1 MLVII
6 DEMFEEDKLTELI
19 EQCKKGESKA
29 QHSVFNLKKDEY
41 FAICKR
47 YSSNS
52 QQAEDML
59 IESFTK
65 IFQNISSFS
74 YGNFNLWARKIVI
87 NTCINAYYKEARR
100 KEREIIVEDFNETA
114 KTEYESQFSY
124 DDLQYCLKQLSDNQ
138 RIVFNLYAIDE
149 YKPREIAKILDI
161 NDDTVRTLIHRS
173 KLKLQKLLTNL
184 EKKRR
189 MQ

>member
-1 MLVII
+1 
-6 DEMFEEDKLTELI
+6 
-19 EQCKKGESKA
+19 
-29 QHSVFNLKKDEY
+29 
-41 FAICKR
+41 
-47 YSSNS
+47 
-52 QQAEDML
+52 
-59 IESFTK
+59 
-65 IFQNISSFS
+65 
-74 YGNFNLWARKIVI
+74 
-87 NTCINAYYKEARR
+87 
-100 KEREIIVEDFNETA
+100 VEDFNETA

-124 DDLQYCLKQLSDNQ
+124 DDLQYCLEQLSDNQ